1 MKKKLYR
8 LTVVLLTL
16 VLLVSGGY
24 LVWKN
29 LDYRRGVEI
38 YRTASETA
46 GLPPVVT
53 RPAAPA
59 ASSPQPDEETDPL
72 AALLASVDL
81 AALREV
87 NPDVT
92 AWIVIPDTEVS
103 YPVVQSADNAY
114 YLNRT
119 WTRERSAVGAIFM
132 ECQCAPD
139 FSGFN
144 TILYGHRMN
153 NESMFGVLKS
163 YNNADF
169 WREHP
174 AVYLVT
180 DSGMSTYEVFA
191 AHEVGIREIVYR
203 LDVEKNGWQ
212 QEFIDFCLERSVID
226 AGVVP
231 APEDKMLTLSTCTGR
246 GHATRWVVQAVLA
259 QTYPFPDEG

>member
-38 YRTASETA
+38 YRAASETA

-72 AALLASVDL
+72 TALLASVDL

-92 AWIVIPDTEVS
+92 AWIVIPDTAKHFCRTNS
-103 YPVVQSADNAY
+103 Y
-114 YLNRT
+114 R
-119 WTRERSAVGAIFM
+119 
-132 ECQCAPD
+132 
-139 FSGFN
+139 
-144 TILYGHRMN
+144 
-153 NESMFGVLKS
+153 
-163 YNNADF
+163 
-169 WREHP
+169 
-174 AVYLVT
+174 
-180 DSGMSTYEVFA
+180 
-191 AHEVGIREIVYR
+191 
-203 LDVEKNGWQ
+203 
-212 QEFIDFCLERSVID
+212 IDFHIHQR
-226 AGVVP
+226 
-231 APEDKMLTLSTCTGR
+231 T
-246 GHATRWVVQAVLA
+246 
-259 QTYPFPDEG
+259 